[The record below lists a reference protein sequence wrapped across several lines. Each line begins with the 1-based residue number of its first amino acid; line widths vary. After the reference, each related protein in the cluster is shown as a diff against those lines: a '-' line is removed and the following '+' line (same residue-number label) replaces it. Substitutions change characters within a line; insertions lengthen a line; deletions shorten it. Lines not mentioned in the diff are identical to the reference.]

1 MTIAPRP
8 CSVCLEIDPD
18 LQELRRAS
26 AWLRAGGASLGVPDG
41 QIDRLEL
48 CLNEVLANLLE
59 HGGDAVASN
68 TIQLELGASAVPSGF
83 SVQLVVRDR
92 GEPFDSAQASTRP
105 LNGSLEQARI
115 GGLGLLLVKSF
126 SDGMDYR
133 VLEGC
138 NELIITMHWTLPIH
152 SSDIALPPTSSL

>member
-8 CSVCLEIDPD
+8 CSFCLEIDPD
-18 LQELRRAS
+18 PQEFRRAS
-26 AWLRAGGASLGVPDG
+26 SWLRAGGASLGVPDG

-48 CLNEVLANLLE
+48 CLNEVLANLVE

-68 TIQLELGASAVPSGF
+68 AIQLELGASAVQGGF
-83 SVQLVVRDR
+83 SVQLVVCDR
-92 GEPFDSAQASTRP
+92 GEPFDSGQASIRP
-105 LNGSLEQARI
+105 LPGSLEQARP

-133 VLEGC
+133 VLEGR
-138 NELIITMHWTLPIH
+138 NELIITMHWTPR
-152 SSDIALPPTSSL
+152 S